1 MANPKITIQVIRN
14 FLTGQEEI
22 KIDHEN
28 IPTGWP
34 VVAHIMV
41 KAQEAA
47 MLQAFQQ
54 LMASQEKAVVVANK
68 MPDKRLILP

>member
-54 LMASQEKAVVVANK
+54 LMATQEKAVVVAHE
-68 MPDKRLILP
+68 MPKGKISLT